1 MQSPDYNIHTV
12 KYVSCKSDLS
22 VLMCPPHHCSGQ
34 AACMY
39 GYVTVKI
46 KCFFLTINT
55 VFVKMWIIRLTKKR
69 KKSLDMLPQ
78 KEAFHKKD
86 IQRRP
91 PDVGLNVLLQQE
103 DMSATL
109 QRSLFSVNR
118 VFHLGMGSNAIAKLR
133 CVQTTHWFFWASRSQ
148 VLHPRFS
155 TNEEGGIRRSTV
167 KVISW
172 IKSRQHMEITLHHC
186 ERLLEVYW

>member
-1 MQSPDYNIHTV
+1 
-12 KYVSCKSDLS
+12 
-22 VLMCPPHHCSGQ
+22 
-34 AACMY
+34 
-39 GYVTVKI
+39 
-46 KCFFLTINT
+46 
-55 VFVKMWIIRLTKKR
+55 MWIIRLTKKR

-118 VFHLGMGSNAIAKLR
+118 VFHLSMGSNATAKLR

-172 IKSRQHMEITLHHC
+172 IKSRQYGNHIASLWTAIRGLLITFSLSRGSGDCAQSNKCLVVAHIL
-186 ERLLEVYW
+186 RTV